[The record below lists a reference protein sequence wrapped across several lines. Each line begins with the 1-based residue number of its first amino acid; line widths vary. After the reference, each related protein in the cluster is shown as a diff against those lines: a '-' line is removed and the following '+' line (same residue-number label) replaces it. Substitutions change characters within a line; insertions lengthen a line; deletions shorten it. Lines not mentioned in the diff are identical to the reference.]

1 METMA
6 ERVSFP
12 VKIPDPLSRLRLAEK
27 LDENPELQA
36 VAQAVQ
42 AVVQAAETAEATG
55 GTAIKQ

>member
-1 METMA
+1 MA

-12 VKIPDPLSRLRLAEK
+12 VKIPNPLSRLRLAEK